1 MPCAPSPLF
10 SFPFISFPKGSRCRV
25 GALVLN
31 ARLYGAVFSVV
42 VIPVRVGKNCLQA
55 RYFSHRSVQGRL
67 RVAIALT
74 PTLIFTLVI
83 AGILHEEDTVHP
95 DPLHVP
101 LRPEKGTT
109 SKRSRRSGLC
119 LFGLAILYRWSIAC
133 ARQTGPGTVGS
144 RATHSSAQ

>member
-1 MPCAPSPLF
+1 M
-10 SFPFISFPKGSRCRV
+10 

-95 DPLHVP
+95 DDLETMKKKWAMSV
-101 LRPEKGTT
+101 
-109 SKRSRRSGLC
+109 RSGDPLQME
-119 LFGLAILYRWSIAC
+119 YRLRAADGSWHCGFEGDPQLGAMTVVKSLD
-133 ARQTGPGTVGS
+133 GT
-144 RATHSSAQ
+144 A

>member
-1 MPCAPSPLF
+1 
-10 SFPFISFPKGSRCRV
+10 
-25 GALVLN
+25 LN

-95 DPLHVP
+95 DDLENDQEEVGYVCSVWRSFTDGVSPARGRRVLALWVRG
-101 LRPEKGTT
+101 RPTARRNDSGEIIGWYGLVEDIDAR
-109 SKRSRRSGLC
+109 KRAAGAARRAEEPPS
-119 LFGLAILYRWSIAC
+119 
-133 ARQTGPGTVGS
+133 VE
-144 RATHSSAQ
+144 